1 MMMKKKIIFD
11 SVISTCFCIILFTL
25 KNFKKAKILI
35 SEFSLFNLPSN
46 PMLNHPLMVK

>member
-1 MMMKKKIIFD
+1 MMMKKKILFD

-35 SEFSLFNLPSN
+35 FRIFAF
-46 PMLNHPLMVK
+46 